1 MKTLKNP
8 KIVPDLLIGKR
19 PTLEFSDEAERD
31 AKTDEIAE
39 RYDLEKGLKVLVE
52 KEEDI
57 TEIDVGGADG
67 FVILPHCSERFS
79 PLIYLAESGMPV
91 IIASEENTFDHALE
105 TYEYLA
111 DRENV
116 EVAFG
121 PEAVRR
127 KIRAL
132 RALKWIREAKT
143 CLFDLGEWRLSE
155 VAWHKN
161 PVVSGMLD
169 TQSIDREGFFDLYE
183 NADRAQAESLARG
196 WIEESEVVEPSFE
209 DVVKSARLYMAMKTV
224 MEEMDTDAGYVMWC
238 GQFTERLGTKMC
250 FALAKLADDGYPMG
264 CWRGENLLPLLMLHS
279 ASGRPVFVCEAF
291 THLGKTMTL
300 RHCFAPSTI
309 ASCRYVLR
317 RWRDREGTVTG
328 YCQLPEGEVTVVNC
342 GIGDRLAVFKG
353 RVTECRDLGGE
364 NCRMTVWVEVDD
376 ERSIHKMVGRECTM
390 VYGDYEE
397 EARAIGEMLGL
408 KVQ

>member
-1 MKTLKNP
+1 
-8 KIVPDLLIGKR
+8 
-19 PTLEFSDEAERD
+19 
-31 AKTDEIAE
+31 
-39 RYDLEKGLKVLVE
+39 
-52 KEEDI
+52 
-57 TEIDVGGADG
+57 
-67 FVILPHCSERFS
+67 
-79 PLIYLAESGMPV
+79 MPV
-91 IIASEENTFDHALE
+91 IIASEEKTFDHALE

-111 DRENV
+111 DRDDV

-121 PEAVRR
+121 PEAVMR

-143 CLFDLGEWRLSE
+143 CLFDLGERRLSD

-161 PVVSGMLD
+161 PVVSGMLS
-169 TQSIDREGFFDLYE
+169 TQSIDGEGFFDLYE

-196 WIEESEVVEPSFE
+196 WMEESEVVEPSFE
-209 DVVKSARLYMAMKTV
+209 DVVKSARLYMAMKTA
-224 MEEMDTDAGYVMWC
+224 MEDMDANAGYVMWC

-250 FALAKLADDGYPMG
+250 FALSKLADDGYPMG

-279 ASGRPVFVCEAF
+279 ASGKPVFVCEAF
-291 THLGKTMTL
+291 THLGKTITL

-309 ASCRYVLR
+309 APCSYVLR

-342 GIGDRLAVFKG
+342 GIGDRLVVFKG
-353 RVTECRDLGGE
+353 RVTGCRDLGSE
-364 NCRMTVWVEVDD
+364 NCRVTVWVEVDD
-376 ERSIHKMVGRECTM
+376 ERSIHKMVGRECGM

-397 EARAIGEMLGL
+397 EARAIGEGLGME
-408 KVQ
+408 VV